1 MDLPL
6 GKRGRGICFGVGFS
20 ALEECAV
27 CELVVNTKVW
37 VKTTCLCPLHGWFLG
52 LARKNWSLNQ
62 YSMIIAD
69 FSVTCVFAIPSV

>member
-1 MDLPL
+1 M
-6 GKRGRGICFGVGFS
+6 
-20 ALEECAV
+20 
-27 CELVVNTKVW
+27 CELVVSTKLW

-69 FSVTCVFAIPSV
+69 LSVTCVFAIPSV